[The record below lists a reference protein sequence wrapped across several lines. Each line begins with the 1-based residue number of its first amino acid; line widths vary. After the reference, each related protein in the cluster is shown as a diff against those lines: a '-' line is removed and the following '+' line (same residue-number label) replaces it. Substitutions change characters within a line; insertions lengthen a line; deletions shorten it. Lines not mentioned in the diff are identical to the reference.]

1 MSGAAERQIVD
12 FPSLARQ
19 LGLTR
24 RQREDVLESGVIS
37 PVEPSRGRRGT
48 KISPEDA
55 EMLEQAMRIVR
66 TATVAVGIVL
76 VLRLL
81 ASGAVKP
88 P

>member
-1 MSGAAERQIVD
+1 MSGSTERQTVD
-12 FPSLARQ
+12 YPSLARQ

-24 RQREDVLESGVIS
+24 RQSEDVLESGVLS
-37 PVEPSRGRRGT
+37 PVEPARGRRGT
-48 KISPEDA
+48 RISPEDA
-55 EMLEQAMRIVR
+55 ELLEQAMKAVR
-66 TATVAVGIVL
+66 AAGIAVGIVL